1 MDPKMDPEGAPGGAQ
16 GGPKNEQENKP
27 KNEPKMDPKWTP
39 RGPQM
44 DPRTV
49 QNSLL
54 EGRAVGDEA
63 PEAPWEATTGQNG
76 FQNGPRWP
84 QGAPWEPQ

>member
-1 MDPKMDPEGAPGGAQ
+1 MDPKMDPEWAPGGAQ
-16 GGPKNEQENKP
+16 DGPKNEQENRP

-54 EGRAVGDEA
+54 EGPAVGDEA
-63 PEAPWEATTGQNG
+63 PEAPWEPTMDRNG
-76 FQNGPRWP
+76 AQNGPRW
-84 QGAPWEPQ
+84 AARSL